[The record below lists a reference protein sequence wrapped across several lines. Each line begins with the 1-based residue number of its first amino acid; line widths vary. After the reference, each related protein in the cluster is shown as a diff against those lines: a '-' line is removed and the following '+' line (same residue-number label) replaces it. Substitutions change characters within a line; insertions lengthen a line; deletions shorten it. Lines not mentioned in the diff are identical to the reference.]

1 MAGLNI
7 FMASFIVSKERR
19 LDDESVIQSC
29 AAYPMEGTI
38 FESDLIIEIVTP
50 FFLKAVKELL
60 RTKNQDRIFSVG
72 FVNMSL
78 IFPEKI
84 IISKRKGS
92 SEKQVRAIVEG
103 KTQEESDIRI
113 AAWLTGL
120 MTEVFKDMEVQQLL
134 IPFEGITEVE
144 AG

>member
-7 FMASFIVSKERR
+7 FIAILVVSRERR
-19 LDDESVIQSC
+19 LDNDSIIQGC
-29 AAYPMEGTI
+29 IPFPVEEI
-38 FESDLIIEIVTP
+38 FDSDSIIEIITP
-50 FFLKAVKELL
+50 LFLKGVKELL
-60 RTKNQDRIFSVG
+60 RTRSQDRIISVG
-72 FVNMSL
+72 FITMSL

-92 SEKQVRAIVEG
+92 SEKQVRALVEG

-120 MTEVFKDMEVQQLL
+120 MTEVFKDLEVQQLL

>member
-7 FMASFIVSKERR
+7 FMATLVVSRERR
-19 LDDESVIQSC
+19 LDNESMTQSC
-29 AAYPMEGTI
+29 IAFPVEEI
-38 FESDLIIEIVTP
+38 FDSDSIIEIVTP

-60 RTKNQDRIFSVG
+60 RTKNQDRILSVG

-84 IISKRKGS
+84 IISKRKGT

-120 MTEVFKDMEVQQLL
+120 MTDVFKDMEVQQLL
-134 IPFEGITEVE
+134 IPFEGITEAQ